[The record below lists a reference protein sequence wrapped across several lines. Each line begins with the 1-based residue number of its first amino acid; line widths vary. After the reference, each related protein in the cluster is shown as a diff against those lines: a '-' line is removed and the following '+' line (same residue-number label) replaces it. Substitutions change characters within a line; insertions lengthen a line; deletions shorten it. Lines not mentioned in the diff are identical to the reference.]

1 MFVIIGG
8 RRMTVWVVSLR
19 SWDKELGL
27 QSIRTKCRPV
37 GLMEKQNRILK
48 PNYSGFLVNGDHRS

>member
-8 RRMTVWVVSLR
+8 RGMTAWVVSLR

-37 GLMEKQNRILK
+37 GLMEKQKSI
-48 PNYSGFLVNGDHRS
+48 PEPSYSGFLVNGDHGS